1 MFKGGKDRSHYLHQ
15 KGVNMGT
22 KNNWKAFMTFAMR
35 VIVAHTLTYFIYG
48 IVMSQVFDYSAIFAR
63 EIIRDY
69 MLPIGQRNVFLH
81 LLMQPVRGLIFAV
94 ALWPI
99 RDLLLERK
107 QGWFILWSL
116 LVSIGILS
124 TPAAAPSSIE
134 GMVYTRIP
142 MWYHLMGI
150 PEIALQ
156 TLFFSIWVVWWER
169 QSVKSRATE
178 PKKANPL
185 LAEIVKA
192 IVNAC
197 FGYIGYAIGGLLLV
211 AFVRPDIDVG
221 ATGTDFK
228 MQFMFIVA
236 FFVNAITIFWVAYK
250 GQSHPA
256 ALWSIFLL
264 FWFLDAIV
272 PWLYQ
277 TSVFGGSHIPTVIV
291 LGFFPATIISISIW
305 LNQMKPAMQEK
316 T

>member
-1 MFKGGKDRSHYLHQ
+1 MYTKSTWHPFMMFAL
-15 KGVNMGT
+15 
-22 KNNWKAFMTFAMR
+22 R

-48 IVMSQVFDYSAIFAR
+48 IVMSQVFDYNAIFAR
-63 EIIRDY
+63 QIIRDY

-99 RDLLLERK
+99 RELLLERK
-107 QGWFILWSL
+107 QGWLILWGL

-134 GMVYTRIP
+134 GMVYTKIP
-142 MWYHLMGI
+142 MWYHLMGL

-169 QSVKSRATE
+169 QSVRSRAAE
-178 PKKANPL
+178 PNKATHLP
-185 LAEIVKA
+185 AQIVKA

-211 AFVRPDIDVG
+211 AFIRPDVDVG

-236 FFVNAITIFWVAYK
+236 FFINAITIFWIARKWQV
-250 GQSHPA
+250 HPSP
-256 ALWSIFLL
+256 LWS
-264 FWFLDAIV
+264 V
-272 PWLYQ
+272 
-277 TSVFGGSHIPTVIV
+277 
-291 LGFFPATIISISIW
+291 
-305 LNQMKPAMQEK
+305 
-316 T
+316 